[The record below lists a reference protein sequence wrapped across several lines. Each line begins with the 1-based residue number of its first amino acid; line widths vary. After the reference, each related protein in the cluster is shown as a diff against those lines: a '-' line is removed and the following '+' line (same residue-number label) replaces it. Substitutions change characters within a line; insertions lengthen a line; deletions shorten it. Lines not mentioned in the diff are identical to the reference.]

1 MSQII
6 NTFLIII
13 FFWGHA
19 NAQKAPSTF
28 QNPII
33 PGFHPDPSIC
43 RVGNDYYL
51 VNSSF
56 EWFPGIPIF
65 HSKDLVNWEQIG
77 HVLDRP
83 SQLAMNPGMKASNGI
98 WAPTLRY
105 NKGIFY
111 VIVTCQDCG
120 GNFYVTAQK
129 PEGPWSD
136 PIYIQDSPG
145 IDPELFF
152 DDNGKTYYV
161 GSSQGKW
168 GPPRRWSWE
177 DRIYIQEIDL
187 KTGIMKGEK
196 THLTSGHASNA
207 KWCEGPHI
215 YKHDGKYFLFVS
227 EGGTWNNHSVTCHL
241 ADSVKGP
248 YIPIDA
254 NPVLTHRHLGNLAD
268 ITTIGHADLVET
280 QNGDWYAVM
289 LGVRP
294 IQGFRNLGRETF
306 LTSMEWQGNQPVF
319 NPGKGRVLMEDL
331 RPNLAWSPM
340 TELPVTDNFDNL
352 NLNFQWNFLR
362 TPFEKWYSL
371 EMRKGWLQVSLR
383 PEQLTEPVNPSLIAR
398 RQEHHSFEA
407 YTRMNF
413 KPETENESAG
423 LVVFQ
428 NDRFHFRLLLILE
441 DGHQYIQLIK
451 VGKSG
456 MEFRNQLNEEEIAR
470 IPFHDNTVVI
480 GLKASNL
487 DYQFYFGSNRM
498 NLEPIGKQQDGRI
511 LSSNWAGG
519 FTGTYIGMYAT
530 SKNKISTNSAFFDWF
545 SYQESSKN

>member
-1 MSQII
+1 MSRII
-6 NTFLIII
+6 NIILIMACL
-13 FFWGHA
+13 WSHA

-43 RVGNDYYL
+43 RVGSDYYL

-65 HSKDLVNWEQIG
+65 RSKDLVNWEQIG

-98 WAPTLRY
+98 WAPTLRH

-136 PIYIQDSPG
+136 PIFIQDSPG

-168 GPPRRWSWE
+168 GSSRRWTWE

-215 YKHDGKYFLFVS
+215 YKHNGKYYLFVS
-227 EGGTWNNHSVTCHL
+227 EGGTWNNHSVTCHI

-248 YIPIDA
+248 YTPIDA
-254 NPVLTHRHLGNLAD
+254 NPVLTHRHLGNSAD
-268 ITTIGHADLVET
+268 ITTIGHADLVKT
-280 QNGDWYAVM
+280 HDGKWFAVM

-294 IQGFRNLGRETF
+294 TEGFRNLGRETF
-306 LTSMEWQGNQPVF
+306 LTSVEWQGLQPVF
-319 NPGKGRVLMEDL
+319 NPGIGRVQMEDK
-331 RPNLAWSPM
+331 RP
-340 TELPVTDNFDNL
+340 ELPWTPVKPVSYVDDFNESSLSFC
-352 NLNFQWNFLR
+352 WNFLR
-362 TPFEKWYSL
+362 TPIEKWYSL
-371 EMRKGWLQVSLR
+371 DDQKGCLKIKLR
-383 PEQLTEPVNPSLIAR
+383 PEKITELANPSFIAR
-398 RQEHHSFEA
+398 RQEHHCFEA
-407 YTRMNF
+407 STHLYFN
-413 KPETENESAG
+413 PETDNESAG
-423 LVVFQ
+423 IVIMQ
-428 NDRFHFRLLLILE
+428 NERFHFRLLLVKE
-441 DGHQYIQLIK
+441 NGKNYIQLIRA
-451 VGKSG
+451 GKEG
-456 MEFRNQLNEEEIAR
+456 NEYRNQLIETEITK
-470 IPFHDNTVVI
+470 IPFEANSIVI
-480 GLKASNL
+480 GVKANFL
-487 DYQFYFGSNRM
+487 DYQFFY
-498 NLEPIGKQQDGRI
+498 GK
-511 LSSNWAGG
+511 G
-519 FTGTYIGMYAT
+519 F
-530 SKNKISTNSAFFDWF
+530 
-545 SYQESSKN
+545 Q

>member
-1 MSQII
+1 MSRII
-6 NTFLIII
+6 HIILILICFLSYTY
-13 FFWGHA
+13 
-19 NAQKAPSTF
+19 AQKVPLTF

-33 PGFHPDPSIC
+33 SGFHPDPSIC
-43 RVGNDYYL
+43 RVGDDYYL
-51 VNSSF
+51 INSSF

-83 SQLAMNPGMKASNGI
+83 SQLAMNTGMIASNGI

-136 PIYIQDSPG
+136 PIYIPDSPG

-152 DDNGKTYYV
+152 DEDGKTYYV

-168 GPPRRWSWE
+168 GAPRRWTWE
-177 DRIYIQEIDL
+177 DRVHIQEIDL
-187 KTGIMKGEK
+187 KTGTLKGEK
-196 THLTSGHASNA
+196 THLTSGHATNA

-215 YKHDGKYFLFVS
+215 YKHSGKYYLFVL
-227 EGGTWNNHSVTCHL
+227 EGGTWNNHSVTCHI

-294 IQGFRNLGRETF
+294 IDGFRNLGRETF
-306 LTSMEWQGNQPVF
+306 LTSVEWQGLQPVF
-319 NPGKGRVLMEDL
+319 NPGIGRVLMEDN
-331 RPNLAWSPM
+331 RP
-340 TELPVTDNFDNL
+340 ELSWTPVKQTSTVDNFDEPS
-352 NLNFQWNFLR
+352 LNFYWNFLR
-362 TPFEKWYSL
+362 TLYEKWYSL
-371 EMRKGWLQVSLR
+371 DDQKGWLKIKLR
-383 PEQLTEPVNPSLIAR
+383 PEKITGLVNPSFIAR
-398 RQEHHSFEA
+398 RQDRHCFEA
-407 YTRMNF
+407 STRMYFN
-413 KPETENESAG
+413 PETDNESAG
-423 LVVFQ
+423 IVIMQ
-428 NDRFHFRLLLILE
+428 SEWFHFRLLMIRE
-441 DGHQYIQLIK
+441 NERQFIQLIRA
-451 VGKSG
+451 GKEG
-456 MEFRNQLNEEEIAR
+456 NEFRNELIETEIAK
-470 IPFHDNTVVI
+470 IPFEANSILLGV
-480 GLKASNL
+480 KANFL
-487 DYQFYFGSNRM
+487 DYQFFYGKDSTNM
-498 NLEPIGKQQDGRI
+498 QAIGPIQNGRI

-519 FTGTYIGMYAT
+519 FTGTYLGMYA
-530 SKNKISTNSAFFDWF
+530 SSNGKLSDNSASFDWF
-545 SYQESSKN
+545 SYIPIEM

>member
-1 MSQII
+1 MNQII
-6 NTFLIII
+6 FIFLICFSI
-13 FFWGHA
+13 FTKD
-19 NAQKAPSTF
+19 QKAPETF
-28 QNPII
+28 RNPII

-43 RVGNDYYL
+43 RVGDDYYL
-51 VNSSF
+51 INSSF

-83 SQLAMNPGMKASNGI
+83 SQMAMNPGMKASNGI

-168 GPPRRWSWE
+168 GPPRRWTWE

-187 KTGIMKGEK
+187 KTGILKGGK

-215 YKHDGKYFLFVS
+215 YKHNGKYFLFVS
-227 EGGTWNNHSVTCHL
+227 EGGTWNNHSVTCHV

-306 LTSMEWQGNQPVF
+306 LTSLEWQGNQPVF
-319 NPGKGRVLMEDL
+319 NPGKGRVLMEDI

-340 TELPVTDNFDNL
+340 TELPVTDNFDNPK
-352 NLNFQWNFLR
+352 LNFYWNFLR
-362 TPFEKWYSL
+362 TPFKKWYSL
-371 EMRKGWLQVSLR
+371 DEQKGWLKIMLR
-383 PEQLTEPVNPSLIAR
+383 REKITELVNPSFIAR
-398 RQEHHSFEA
+398 RQEHHQFEA
-407 YTRMNF
+407 STRMSFN
-413 KPETENESAG
+413 PESDNESAG
-423 LVVFQ
+423 LVIMQ
-428 NDRFHFRLLLILE
+428 SDRFHYRLLMIRE
-441 DGHQYIQLIK
+441 NGKQFIQLVK
-451 VGKSG
+451 VGKEG
-456 MEFRNQLNEEEIAR
+456 NEYRNQLIETEIAK
-470 IPFHDNTVVI
+470 ISFEDITVV
-480 GLKASNL
+480 LRVKANFF
-487 DYQFYFGSNRM
+487 DFQFYFGKELTDM
-498 NLEPIGKQQDGRI
+498 KAIGPIQDGRI

-519 FTGTYIGMYAT
+519 FTGAYIGMYASSNGKAT
-530 SKNKISTNSAFFDWF
+530 DNSASFDWF
-545 SYQESSKN
+545 SYTPVEK

>member
-1 MSQII
+1 MSRII

-13 FFWGHA
+13 FFWSHA
-19 NAQKAPSTF
+19 IAQKAPSTF

-98 WAPTLRY
+98 WAPTLRH

-136 PIYIQDSPG
+136 PIFIQDSPG

-168 GPPRRWSWE
+168 GPPRCWTWE

-187 KTGIMKGEK
+187 KTGILKGEK

-227 EGGTWNNHSVTCHL
+227 EGGTWNNHSVTCHV

-294 IQGFRNLGRETF
+294 MQGFRNLGRETF
-306 LTSMEWQGNQPVF
+306 LTSLEWQGNQPVF
-319 NPGKGRVLMEDL
+319 NPGKGPVLMEDI

-340 TELPVTDNFDNL
+340 TELPVTDNFDNPK
-352 NLNFQWNFLR
+352 LNFHWNFLR

-371 EMRKGWLQVSLR
+371 EMKKDWLQVSLR

-407 YTRMNF
+407 YTRMSF

-441 DGHQYIQLIK
+441 DGNQYIQLVK
-451 VGKSG
+451 AGNSG
-456 MEFRNQLNEEEIAR
+456 MEFRNRLIEEEIAR
-470 IPFHDNTVVI
+470 IPFHENTVVI
-480 GLKASNL
+480 GVKASNL
-487 DYQFYFGSNRM
+487 DYQFYFGSTHTNM
-498 NLEPIGKQQDGRI
+498 EPIGKLQDGRI

-545 SYQESSKN
+545 SYQEGSKN

>member
-1 MSQII
+1 MNRII
-6 NTFLIII
+6 LIVLI
-13 FFWGHA
+13 FFLCQTK
-19 NAQKAPSTF
+19 NEAQNTSTNF
-28 QNPII
+28 KNPII

-43 RVGNDYYL
+43 RVGDDYFL

-65 HSKDLVNWEQIG
+65 HSKDLLNWEQIG

-83 SQLAMNPGMKASNGI
+83 SQLVMNPGMKASNGI
-98 WAPTLRY
+98 WAPTIRY
-105 NKGIFY
+105 NNGTFY
-111 VIVTCQDCG
+111 VIVTGQECG
-120 GNFYVTAQK
+120 GNFFVTANDV
-129 PEGPWSD
+129 EGPWSD
-136 PIYIQDSPG
+136 PKFIADSPG

-152 DDNGKTYYV
+152 DDNGKTYYI

-168 GPPRRWSWE
+168 GPPRRWQWE

-215 YKHDGKYFLFVS
+215 YRHDGKYFLFVS
-227 EGGTWNNHSVTCHL
+227 EGGTWNNHSVTCHV

-254 NPVLTHRHLGNLAD
+254 NPVLTHRHLGNSAD

-280 QNGDWYAVM
+280 QNGDWYVVM

-294 IQGFRNLGRETF
+294 YQGFRNLGRETF
-306 LTSMEWQGNQPVF
+306 LTSLEWQGNQPVF
-319 NPGKGRVLMEDL
+319 NPGKGCVQMEDL
-331 RPNLAWSPM
+331 RPNLPWSPII
-340 TELPVTDNFDNL
+340 ELPVIDNFDKPK
-352 NLNFQWNFLR
+352 LNFCWNFLR
-362 TPFEKWYSL
+362 TPFEKWYNL
-371 EMRKGWLQVSLR
+371 DVRKGWLQISLR
-383 PEQLTEPVNPSLIAR
+383 PEQLTELVNPSLIAR

-407 YTRMNF
+407 YTSMNF
-413 KPETENESAG
+413 KPESENESAG

-441 DGHQYIQLIK
+441 EGNQYIQLVK
-451 VGKSG
+451 AGKPG
-456 MEFRNQLNEEEIAR
+456 MEFRNQLIEEEMAK
-470 IPFHDNTVVI
+470 IPYSGMDVVLGI
-480 GLKASNL
+480 KASNL
-487 DYQFYFGSNRM
+487 DYQFYVGPNNE
-498 NLEPIGKQQDGRI
+498 NLKPIGEIQNGRI

-530 SKNKISTNSAFFDWF
+530 SKNKKSTNSAFFDWF
-545 SYQESSKN
+545 NYQESSK